1 MHGFDSVCSKGEASI
16 DIRVDQSLHDESQ
29 DCSTLCGSVG
39 SYCLDAWGVDENERC
54 PVGNLNFI
62 GCNRVHDTFVC
73 SCAVIDQGPSRQE
86 SKVINYDDC
95 ISQVSSTG
103 LPTNPDAPWPTECPA
118 NTAVVS
124 VETKEVEI
132 DDSSSPLKWT
142 ITSMQCCG
150 LVDKLTDTSSST
162 RIPDHHLKPLP
173 SGGPS
178 SAEAQWEVQC
188 GPNAIMT
195 GLWDDDTKG
204 AFTEPD
210 AAKCYTLY
218 TPFTSGEKIDST
230 DCAVVDLSPRSK
242 SSCPIDYVMV
252 GIYDDETTQWM
263 RVRKIKCCRV
273 LESILPTVAPTQM
286 PTTDEPSN
294 FPTVSPSTSNPSMS
308 PSTEEP
314 TLYPSQNPTTDQP
327 TYSPS
332 LSPSTGPTKSPSTSP
347 TTEEPTLYP
356 SQNPTTDQ
364 PTKDPSVSPSH
375 G

>member
-1 MHGFDSVCSKGEASI
+1 M
-16 DIRVDQSLHDESQ
+16 
-29 DCSTLCGSVG
+29 
-39 SYCLDAWGVDENERC
+39 
-54 PVGNLNFI
+54 
-62 GCNRVHDTFVC
+62 
-73 SCAVIDQGPSRQE
+73 
-86 SKVINYDDC
+86 
-95 ISQVSSTG
+95 
-103 LPTNPDAPWPTECPA
+103 
-118 NTAVVS
+118 
-124 VETKEVEI
+124 EVEI
-132 DDSSSPLKWT
+132 DDLSAQRKWT

-150 LVDKLTDTSSST
+150 LVDKLTDTSSSS

-210 AAKCYTLY
+210 AVKCYTLY
-218 TPFTSGEKIDST
+218 TPFTSGEKIDNT
-230 DCAVVDLSPRSK
+230 DCAVVNLSPRSK

-273 LESILPTVAPTQM
+273 LESILPTMSPTQM

-294 FPTVSPSTSNPSMS
+294 SPTVSPSTSNPSMS

-314 TLYPSQNPTTDQP
+314 TVYPSQNPTTDQP

-332 LSPSTGPTKSPSTSP
+332 LTPSTGPTKSPSTSP
-347 TTEEPTLYP
+347 TTDEPTLYP
-356 SQNPTTDQ
+356 SQHPTTVQ
-364 PTKDPSVSPSH
+364 PTNTPSVSPSTGPTKSPSVSPTTDEPTAFPSTSPTNAPTVCEPACRSH
-375 G
+375 TDQMMSILGRVLVYLERTSDEPSKNELTEMLLDFHSLQAQLGKRDDQRSIFSPVY